1 MAHVVDPH
9 AFAWLLDRFAKI
21 SNKPSPFPPRPR
33 PEPPPDFQA
42 DLIRPDDL
50 LTLHVAGYNLR
61 PAGKAAPVLERIDV
75 TKDAVLVVT
84 FPPQNIAET
93 AYPASAPTEPPP
105 AKPPGQ
111 TAARLSGF
119 TRLAFRIAANAAMP
133 AIPYSIEGLLD
144 WSGFEPAVS
153 ALADIPRQPSA
164 GQIAAAPAIAEPG
177 AKETAIELPY
187 RLTLSPN
194 HNFVWRHA
202 KAPVTYSSRTEL
214 WHTRLTAKTADGII
228 ELSALNTAPLR
239 AIWSPDY
246 NPARA
251 VDPAQD
257 PQPGAPN
264 PPPLDIT
271 DILPNHRH
279 QIVVLTSVF
288 HGYRDDNNAPFVPSP
303 VEAQMLMLS
312 PLGGWLR
319 SRGHWDPPQALRF
332 IPWPPLVFA
341 ADLPLVAAGIRL
353 PGRKSDQAAAEV
365 SNRRGQSAE
374 TSPPAS
380 APSSTTASSSPSW
393 RGRRYRRSRPAF
405 RFLASISRC
414 RSGCISRRKA
424 ATIMCA
430 SSRRDTSTRSDIA
443 PRSSPSPSG
452 SSATS
457 RCPKA
462 ARRRSRT

>member
-9 AFAWLLDRFAKI
+9 AFAWLLDGFAKI
-21 SNKPSPFPPRPR
+21 SNKAPFPPRPR
-33 PEPPPDFQA
+33 PEPAPDFQA

-50 LTLHVAGYNLR
+50 LTLHVAGYNLK
-61 PAGKAAPVLERIDV
+61 PAGKAAPVLERIDAA
-75 TKDAVLVVT
+75 KDAVLVVT

-257 PQPGAPN
+257 PQPGAHN
-264 PPPLDIT
+264 PPPLGIT

-341 ADLPLVAAGIRL
+341 ADLPLVGQTGCSEATEGGRRL
-353 PGRKSDQAAAEV
+353 DPDAQPAR
-365 SNRRGQSAE
+365 
-374 TSPPAS
+374 TCPPAS
-380 APSSTTASSSPSW
+380 APSSTTDSSSPSGAADDTADH
-393 RGRRYRRSRPAF
+393 GRHSDS
-405 RFLASISRC
+405 LASSSSC
-414 RSGCISRRKA
+414 RNGCISRRKA